1 MKESITAGLNRIAKI
16 LLSGGVITLR
26 LRMPCI
32 DRIGL
37 VRDISII
44 LEERTINIV
53 SIEVESGAIFLECQ
67 PVATEQQDE
76 LIQALCG
83 VADVHSV
90 EKVNFMP
97 SKERAEQL
105 GAVLTSV
112 RDGIMVINCNKV
124 IIQSN
129 AAAARILKM
138 SIGEMIGQ
146 NLGENLSWNLLIS
159 ETLETACTYRDHEV
173 FIESVGN
180 YCVISTTPL
189 QDNNNEVIG
198 VVVVL
203 RDNRDLRNLVQK
215 MTGSR
220 PVDFSDINC
229 TSHLMKELI
238 AQSRRYA
245 VSESTVLIRGETG
258 TGKELFARA
267 LHSGSMRAKGNFI
280 PINCA
285 AIPETLMESELFGYE
300 EGAFTG
306 AAKGGKPG
314 LFELA
319 NGGTLFLDE
328 IGEMAVHLQ
337 VKLLRVLQERRVRRL
352 GSSRE
357 LVVDVRVI
365 TATNRDLED
374 MVARETFRE
383 DLYYRLNVIPLMLPP
398 LRERTEDIGVL
409 AEFFLQRFADK
420 MRRPVNGFT
429 KEAVA
434 RLQDY
439 DWPGNVRELENVIE
453 RAVNLVDGPQVKPEH
468 IFLGRKP
475 ITTKNSSAVEFETYQ
490 SLKERLAET
499 ERLILKETLARF
511 HSSRRVGSVLDLSHT
526 AVLKKM
532 RKYGLTAE

>member
-1 MKESITAGLNRIAKI
+1 
-16 LLSGGVITLR
+16 
-26 LRMPCI
+26 MPCI
-32 DRIGL
+32 DRVGL

-44 LEERTINIV
+44 LEKRTINIV
-53 SIEVESGAIFLECQ
+53 SIEVEQGAIFLECQ
-67 PVATEQQDE
+67 SVSKDRQDE
-76 LIQALCG
+76 LIQTLCK
-83 VADVHSV
+83 VAGIHSV
-90 EKVNFMP
+90 ERTNFMP

-112 RDGIMVINCNKV
+112 RDGILLMNCDGV
-124 IIQSN
+124 IIQCN
-129 AAAARILKM
+129 IAAARILKM
-138 SIGEMIGQ
+138 SVSEMIGKT
-146 NLGENLSWNLLIS
+146 LGENLSWNLLIG
-159 ETLETACTYRDHEV
+159 ETLKTACTYRDHEV
-173 FIESVGN
+173 FIEGINS

-189 QDNNNEVIG
+189 QDNNNEMIG
-198 VVVVL
+198 VVTVL

-220 PVDFSDINC
+220 PVDFDDITC
-229 TSHLMKELI
+229 KSIIMKSLI

-258 TGKELFARA
+258 TGKELLARA

-306 AAKGGKPG
+306 AVKGGKPG

-357 LVVDVRVI
+357 IVVDVRVI

-374 MVARETFRE
+374 MVTRKTFRE
-383 DLYYRLNVIPLMLPP
+383 DLYYRLNVIPLTLPP
-398 LRERTEDIGVL
+398 LRERPEDIGLL
-409 AEFFLQRFADK
+409 AEQFLRRFADK
-420 MRRPVNGFT
+420 MRRPVNGFAT
-429 KEAVA
+429 EAVE
-434 RLQDY
+434 RLQTY

-453 RAVNLVDGPQVKPEH
+453 RAVNLVDGPQVRPEH
-468 IFLGRKP
+468 IFLGRMPK
-475 ITTKNSSAVEFETYQ
+475 TTRTSSAAQVETYQ
-490 SLKERLAET
+490 TLKERMAET
-499 ERLILKETLARF
+499 ERLILKETFERF
-511 HSSRRVGSVLDLSHT
+511 HSSRRVGSILDLSHT

-532 RKYGLTAE
+532 HKHGLIPE

>member
-1 MKESITAGLNRIAKI
+1 
-16 LLSGGVITLR
+16 LR

-32 DRIGL
+32 DRVGL

-44 LEERTINIV
+44 LEQRTINIV
-53 SIEVESGAIFLECQ
+53 SIEVEQEAIFLECQ
-67 PVATEQQDE
+67 SVLEDEQGE
-76 LIQALCG
+76 LIQALRGISG
-83 VADVHSV
+83 VDCV

-97 SKERAEQL
+97 SKEREEQL

-112 RDGIMVINCNKV
+112 RDGILVINCKGV
-124 IIQSN
+124 IIQCN
-129 AAAARILKM
+129 TAAARILKK
-138 SIGEMIGQ
+138 SVSKMIGQ
-146 NLGENLSWNLLIS
+146 TLEENPSWNLLIA
-159 ETLETACTYRDHEV
+159 ETLENACTYRDHEV
-173 FIESVGN
+173 FVESISN

-189 QDNNNEVIG
+189 QDNHNEVIG
-198 VVVVL
+198 VVTVL

-220 PVDFSDINC
+220 PVEFEDITC
-229 TSHLMKELI
+229 RSTVMKALI
-238 AQSRRYA
+238 AQARRYA
-245 VSESTVLIRGETG
+245 LSESTVLIRGETG

-267 LHSGSMRAKGNFI
+267 LHSGSMRKNGNFI

-306 AAKGGKPG
+306 AVKGGKPG

-328 IGEMAVHLQ
+328 IGDMAVHLQ

-357 LVVDVRVI
+357 LEVDVRVI
-365 TATNRDLED
+365 TATNRNLED
-374 MVARETFRE
+374 MVTRETFRE
-383 DLYYRLNVIPLMLPP
+383 DLYYRLNVIPLILPP
-398 LRERTEDIGVL
+398 LRERPEDIIVL
-409 AEFFLQRFADK
+409 AEYFLQRFADK
-420 MRRPVNGFT
+420 MRRPVNTFT
-429 KEAVA
+429 AEAA
-434 RLQDY
+434 ECLQRY

-453 RAVNLVDGPQVKPEH
+453 RAVNLVDGSQVRPEH
-468 IFLGRKP
+468 IFFGRMSM
-475 ITTKNSSAVEFETYQ
+475 TRKNSSAVQFETYQ
-490 SLKERLAET
+490 TMKERLAET
-499 ERLILKETLARF
+499 ERLILQETLERF

-532 RKYGLTAE
+532 RKYGLLPK

>member
-1 MKESITAGLNRIAKI
+1 
-16 LLSGGVITLR
+16 
-26 LRMPCI
+26 MPCI
-32 DRIGL
+32 DRVGL
-37 VRDISII
+37 VRDISIV

-53 SIEVESGAIFLECQ
+53 SIEVEQEAIFLECQ
-67 PVATEQQDE
+67 SVLEDKQDE

-83 VADVHSV
+83 VAGVHRV
-90 EKVNFMP
+90 EKTNFMP

-112 RDGIMVINCNKV
+112 RDGILVINCAGV
-124 IIQSN
+124 IIQCNS
-129 AAAARILKM
+129 AAARILKM
-138 SIGEMIGQ
+138 SVSEMIGQ
-146 NLGENLSWNLLIS
+146 TLGENLSWNLLIA

-173 FIESVGN
+173 FVECISS

-198 VVVVL
+198 VVTVL

-220 PVDFSDINC
+220 PVDFDDITC
-229 TSHLMKELI
+229 TSAVMKELI

-245 VSESTVLIRGETG
+245 ASESTVLIRGETG

-267 LHSGSMRAKGNFI
+267 LHSASMRAKGNFI

-306 AAKGGKPG
+306 AVKGGKPG
-314 LFELA
+314 LFELS

-365 TATNRDLED
+365 TATHRNLED

-383 DLYYRLNVIPLMLPP
+383 DLYYRLNVIPLTLPP
-398 LRERTEDIGVL
+398 LRERPEDISVL
-409 AEFFLQRFADK
+409 AEYFLRRFADK
-420 MRRPVNGFT
+420 MRRPVHGFVP
-429 KEAVA
+429 AVVE
-434 RLQDY
+434 RLQTY
-439 DWPGNVRELENVIE
+439 NWPGNVRELENVIE
-453 RAVNLVDGPQVKPEH
+453 RAVNLVDGPQVGTEH
-468 IFLGRKP
+468 IFLGRMPMPLK
-475 ITTKNSSAVEFETYQ
+475 TSSAVQAETYQ
-490 SLKERLAET
+490 TLKERLAEV
-499 ERLILKETLARF
+499 ERIILQETLERF
-511 HSSRRVGSVLDLSHT
+511 HSSRRVGAVLDLSHT

-532 RKYGLTAE
+532 RKHGLLPE

>member
-1 MKESITAGLNRIAKI
+1 M
-16 LLSGGVITLR
+16 R

-32 DRIGL
+32 DRVGL
-37 VRDISII
+37 VKDISII

-53 SIEVESGAIFLECQ
+53 SIEVEQGAIFLECQ
-67 PVATEQQDE
+67 SVPENKQAEVIE
-76 LIQALCG
+76 ALCG
-83 VADVHSV
+83 VVDVHRV
-90 EKVNFMP
+90 ERVNFMP

-112 RDGIMVINCNKV
+112 RDGILVINCEGI
-124 IIQSN
+124 IIQCN
-129 AAAARILKM
+129 TAAARILKM
-138 SIGEMIGQ
+138 PLGEMIGQ
-146 NLGENLSWNLLIS
+146 TLGENLSWNLLIS
-159 ETLETACTYRDHEV
+159 ETIEKACTYRDHEV
-173 FIESVGN
+173 FVECINS

-198 VVVVL
+198 VVTVL
-203 RDNRDLRNLVQK
+203 RDNRDLRKLVQK

-220 PVDFSDINC
+220 PVGFGDITC
-229 TSHLMKELI
+229 VSLVMKDLI
-238 AQSRRYA
+238 AQARRYA

-306 AAKGGKPG
+306 AVKGGKPG

-365 TATNRDLED
+365 TATNRNLED

-383 DLYYRLNVIPLMLPP
+383 DLYYRLNVIPLLLPP
-398 LRERTEDIGVL
+398 LRERPEDIGVL
-409 AEFFLQRFADK
+409 AEYFLGRFAEK
-420 MRRPVNGFT
+420 MRRPVNSIAAD
-429 KEAVA
+429 AVE
-434 RLQDY
+434 RLQGY

-453 RAVNLVDGPQVKPEH
+453 RAVNLVDGPQVRPEH
-468 IFLGRKP
+468 VFLGRISVAAK
-475 ITTKNSSAVEFETYQ
+475 TSSSVEFETYQ
-490 SLKERLAET
+490 TLKERLAEM
-499 ERLILKETLARF
+499 ERIILKETFERF

-532 RKYGLTAE
+532 RKYGLLPESEN